1 MRNIPDNKISTVQVE
16 YDSEK
21 LEAIRFYL
29 QDKNSTIKRE
39 LTDALDSV
47 YKKNVP
53 AQVREYIERKN
64 TSPSESNGSE
74 QQSEN

>member
-1 MRNIPDNKISTVQVE
+1 MKNPNENRFSTVQVE

-21 LEAIRFYL
+21 LEAVRFYL
-29 QDKNSTIKRE
+29 RDKSSTVERE
-39 LTDALDSV
+39 LSDALDAV

-64 TSPSESNGSE
+64 AQTATG
-74 QQSEN
+74 QQGEL

>member
-1 MRNIPDNKISTVQVE
+1 MKNPNENRFSTIQVE

-21 LEAIRFYL
+21 LEAVRFYL
-29 QDKNSTIKRE
+29 RDKSSTVERE
-39 LTDALDSV
+39 LSDALDAV

-64 TSPSESNGSE
+64 APNTTG
-74 QQSEN
+74 QQDEM

>member
-1 MRNIPDNKISTVQVE
+1 MRNISENKLSTVQVE
-16 YDSEK
+16 YDNEK

-29 QDKNSTIKRE
+29 RDKNSTIKRE

-64 TSPSESNGSE
+64 TSPSESQGSE